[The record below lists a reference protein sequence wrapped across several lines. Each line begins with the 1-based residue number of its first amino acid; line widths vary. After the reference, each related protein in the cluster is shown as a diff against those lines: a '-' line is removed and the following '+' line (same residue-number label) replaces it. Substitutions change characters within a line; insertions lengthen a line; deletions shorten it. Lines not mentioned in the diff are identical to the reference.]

1 MGIFYDYSSKLN
13 LKAQYNLFLKGT
25 QNSYLSTA
33 STAYTD
39 LENEQDSGFGIDL
52 TLNFKLKEKNNLF
65 FYYRYWDIN
74 KSDVATGTYTD
85 ILVFEAYEP
94 ENTTIEYGI
103 GYTWMF

>member
-1 MGIFYDYSSKLN
+1 MYFSSKLN

-39 LENEQDSGFGIDL
+39 LVNDQNSGFGIDL
-52 TLNFKLKEKNNLF
+52 TLNFKPNEKNNVF

-74 KSDVATGTYTD
+74 KSETTTGTYAD

-94 ENTTIEYGI
+94 KNTTIEYGI
-103 GYTWMF
+103 GCSWIF